1 MNTTPDNKNGDHM
14 TKTIFYA
21 RVSTTEQNI
30 DHQVTQAR
38 AMGFAIDHVLAD
50 HGVSGISTRLQDR
63 PDGKRLYDMLRTG
76 DTLVVRWIDRLGR
89 NYTDVTEAIRHFM
102 NQGIIIKTVINAM
115 VFDGATTDPM
125 KMALRD
131 AMISFMAAL
140 GQAQAEATKIAQQAG
155 IQAAKAKPHKYLGR
169 KPTYDLH
176 QLNMAQEMIQ
186 EGKGPSQIAKELGI
200 NRLTIL
206 RIKKDP
212 AHAEMALH
220 RWQHDPQ
227 AIRQT

>member
-1 MNTTPDNKNGDHM
+1 M

-30 DHQVTQAR
+30 NHQVTQAR
-38 AMGFAIDHVLAD
+38 QMGFTIDHVLSD

-63 PDGKRLYDMLRTG
+63 PEGKRLYDMLRTG

-89 NYTDVTEAIRHFM
+89 NYADVTEAIRHFM
-102 NQGIIIKTVINAM
+102 NQGVVIKTVINGM
-115 VFDGATTDPM
+115 IFDGATTDPM

-155 IQAAKAKPHKYLGR
+155 IQAAKALPRKYLGR
-169 KPTYDLH
+169 KPTYDHH
-176 QLNMAQEMIQ
+176 QLKLAQEMILD
-186 EGKGPSQIAKELGI
+186 GKGPSQISKELGI

-212 AHAEMALH
+212 VHAEMALQ
-220 RWQHDPQ
+220 RWTAEPHVAQG
-227 AIRQT
+227 